1 MKLLLF
7 LALGFAPFAT
17 GRAETAAEHAA
28 HGGDAAHVYQCPMHP
43 WIKSDSPGKCTICGM
58 DLVLAAATAANVPE
72 GVINLAP
79 SSITAIGIET
89 SPVSRQPLMR
99 TVRVNG
105 TIDDDDSRHRLLTAR
120 AEGRVEKLHVA
131 IVGAVIRSGEPLY
144 DIYSPELQAAQRDF
158 VQLAKAGELAASAL
172 PAARA
177 RLRQLGLAEA
187 QLDDLLKT
195 GEPPL
200 VTTILAPDGGTV
212 VEKAVYEGQWLKT
225 GDKLFAIGDFSKMW
239 FMFDA
244 YEQDIPWLH
253 VGQPVQVTT
262 RAVPGEVI
270 EAPIEFIDPNFN
282 ETTHTTK
289 VRAILPNPH
298 FNTGGE
304 GHVLFH
310 RVLAEAR
317 VLVESPAIL
326 AAPRSAVLDAGN
338 GPVAYVALGAGRFEQ
353 RALKLGRRGD
363 ALVEVLDGLKENEN
377 VVTTGALL
385 LDGQAQLVREAGG
398 HAHAASAMTS
408 SNPVA
413 TTAPTATDK
422 FSTLASAAIDAASA
436 LASDDFVRYQKIFP
450 SLAPA
455 AAEFPALPKLE
466 LGDSLKAARR
476 SFEPWSTAVA
486 DLLKPHRAHLGL
498 KIFQCPMSP
507 VSGKGRWVQRGQP
520 LKNPFFGSSMPDCG
534 EEVP

>member
-1 MKLLLF
+1 MKRFLLLALLF
-7 LALGFAPFAT
+7 LAPFVV
-17 GRAETAAEHAA
+17 GRAETVGEHAA
-28 HGGDAAHVYQCPMHP
+28 HAAAAPVYQCPMHP
-43 WIKSDSPGKCTICGM
+43 WIKSDKAGKCTICGM
-58 DLVLAAATAANVPE
+58 DLVLAAANAANLPE
-72 GVINLAP
+72 GVIRLAP
-79 SSITAIGIET
+79 SSLTAIGIET
-89 SPVSRQPLMR
+89 AIVSRQPLLR

-105 TIDDDDSRHRLLTAR
+105 AIDDDDSRHRLLTAR
-120 AEGRVEKLHVA
+120 AEGRVEKLHVT
-131 IVGAVIRSGEPLY
+131 IVGAVIRGGEPLY
-144 DIYSPELQAAQRDF
+144 DLYSPDLQTAQREF

-172 PAARA
+172 PATRA
-177 RLRQLGLAEA
+177 RLRQMGLAEA
-187 QLDDLLKT
+187 QLEALLQT

-212 VEKAVYEGQWLKT
+212 VEKNVYEGQWLKT

-253 VGQPVQVTT
+253 LGQPVQVTT
-262 RAVPGEVI
+262 RALPGEVI

-282 ETTHTTK
+282 ETSHTTK
-289 VRAILPNPH
+289 VRAVLPNPY
-298 FNTGGE
+298 FNRGGE
-304 GHVLFH
+304 SHVLFH

-317 VLVESPAIL
+317 VLVESPAVL

-338 GPVAYVALGAGRFEQ
+338 GPVAYVALGDGKFEQ
-353 RALKLGRRGD
+353 RALTLGRRGD
-363 ALVEVLDGLKENEN
+363 ALVEVLAGLTENDK

-385 LDGQAQLVREAGG
+385 LDGQAQLAREAN
-398 HAHAASAMTS
+398 SAGRAGPLVPPKMS
-408 SNPVA
+408 DR
-413 TTAPTATDK
+413 APALPPDK
-422 FSTLASAAIDAASA
+422 FSTLAAAAIDAADA
-436 LASDDFVRYQKIFP
+436 LASDDFARYQKLFP

-455 AAEFPALPKLE
+455 SAGFSTLPPLE

-507 VSGKGRWVQRGQP
+507 VLKKGRWVQRGQP